1 MASFF
6 DDFNEKKKKKK
17 TTVQT
22 VTPTKAVKTTKE
34 TKQATK
40 TKTVSQ
46 SSKALV
52 NKNKSFV
59 KGYENKKKVS
69 LPTVTK
75 PSLPKQTMNG
85 SLRTPVRA
93 MGETKRRA
101 AQNTAV
107 ETRRRS
113 QQTLSAADKKLSP
126 VQQRVVQSYKADW
139 DAAEAREDRAAMNL
153 AHQRAEAVRRQQGYS
168 GGVAGD
174 EYISPEISQQD
185 RNLLNDSG
193 QLAMKQAKLDYDR
206 ASATGNTLAMKEA
219 ILEMTALRKGEKYR
233 SLDMR
238 PTMGADAYGR
248 AIPGRTQREQLVG
261 EAMGKGVAGG
271 LLSLRET
278 ANTALRNQAR
288 QRWTADKTPEMVNPN
303 ALGQRLMRESTMA
316 GAMATQ
322 DLTGGKKLL
331 AETAI
336 SMGQML
342 PGMAASA
349 IPVVGPAIGAAMLS
363 GQAAGAKAFELNE
376 RGIDPGES
384 MLRATVTGGI
394 EGLTEAIPLARL
406 GNILT
411 GSAGRSLV
419 KNVLG
424 QMGVEA
430 TEESIAYT
438 ANYLADKAFKD
449 PEAVWTLE
457 ELGRNALAG
466 AIAGGT
472 LAGAGTLFNPN
483 AQNAPEN
490 ARRAFNVQNN
500 GENVGTGLVRD
511 DYTNSQDQK
520 TMDEIDEIS
529 NRLGLTVQFADRV
542 AGGAANASIRGNVV
556 TIERNNLNPVR
567 FLYGHEVAHYMQEV
581 SPDAYTNFRAVIAN
595 EKEVSDRVEE
605 IMAEG
610 GLNWDQA
617 LDEVTADYAGT
628 LIENER
634 ILQRFIQENQKNKP
648 LLQRLADA
656 FRGLLQKITGKDKAK
671 VQNAVEALELA
682 LEETVKGNR
691 LRTGKEAR
699 IETRRDKQ
707 SQRWQENRRED
718 LIQRLIQDYPTMESA
733 MKAQVDNLGI
743 EGMVDAYLN
752 GGNNPA
758 LATYEEAQTRYSFKR
773 AGDTRQAEEMEAQG
787 ADRESIWKAT
797 GQTRDAKG
805 NWVEE
810 VDDSK
815 AKFYPLGDA
824 KRQGNPDWV
833 RLKELEGKML
843 DGSITQEE
851 LAEANALAQNLRGM
865 PKGSTLGDYLDH
877 PELFQ
882 AVPGIEDTPFRMAG
896 IEGKGERSAR
906 GIAVNRDL
914 PQDQRLSTTLHET
927 QHELQN
933 REGRPGGAN
942 KAYWAGRADADGF
955 VRIQDQKT
963 IQEANQAVSQAFEAL
978 PAEVQERVREMN
990 RANLQKDYDRAIEL
1004 ENELL
1009 EGPHGD
1015 AVQAYLDA
1023 DFDMRMA
1030 YTPREMLPADAYM
1043 DTAGEIE
1050 ARETQKR
1057 MNMTAEERRETMP
1070 DLGWDRAVFTDDG
1083 VILSA
1088 EEKNAIHNELLEK
1101 VDKNAQAMEE
1111 KGVLAELTGQE
1122 FTKGE
1127 QNLLQQVAEF
1137 FEQQGSQVER
1147 EGFGTVRLNKRG
1159 IKDSMAHGL
1168 GRKKAAAFA
1177 AVPEVIKNGVQ
1188 IDYQPN
1194 WKGRSYDTY
1203 VIAGEVMI
1211 DGEPNTMGVVL
1222 IKRAEDSRYYL
1233 HEVMAKE
1240 KGAPASFQTGATAEA
1255 ARLPGDAESPSDTSI
1270 HQTEGESNEK
1280 LSDKALSSYERA
1292 YEMVYGKAP
1301 DRQAAVQAQEV
1312 RTQTMDRGAYQ
1323 QSLDDWMV
1331 RYEQAKEDGSID
1343 QPEVQARLNEEM
1355 DALDQAWEQIQEA
1368 ETKTKTSAAGAIA
1381 KRYLKNYNSSASREA
1396 ITGEV
1401 EELYQ
1406 SLRKAGESARWL
1418 QNSQAIR
1425 KAEAIAE
1432 QIVDKAVVT
1441 NNAMY
1446 RDYENLRKH
1455 LRETKLVVSPE
1466 VKAEI
1471 TDYGDFR
1478 RKNMGRLKLTSG
1490 EHTNVD
1496 QVFQELAEDWPGL
1509 FNEMDVT
1516 NPGDQLQAIAD
1527 VMEDVYTIT
1536 EEPAYQD
1543 PEYREQAVKDMAASI
1558 MKTVWARRRKLDADQ
1573 VDQRFATIP
1582 TTEKK
1587 AKGLPTGREV
1597 AESETESLPDD
1608 DYLNSL
1614 LEKAEREENIRHG
1627 EAVEKAA
1634 ELVTGKIKQEKKSLK
1649 EASREIGGFLYR
1661 KMVDSGAE
1669 VQKAG
1674 KQSGDKALY
1683 AYYNQAKAATA
1694 AAQNMIGME
1703 QTNIYGRRVGES
1715 LAEIFR
1721 PAKEKGDGYFNDFQL
1736 YLLHMHNIDR
1746 MGTEADKARLDAVS
1760 EELDRFD
1767 ATHEEIANL
1776 TERDLYELAASGDK
1790 DAQERLAL
1798 VNQKK
1803 QASNRIKPVFGYD
1816 VTAKDSQA
1824 ESNRLVGLHPEFRE
1838 MAQKVYAYSRNL
1850 MQYRVDSGLISQELA
1865 EKVQTIYPHYVPT
1878 FRKQETEEDQIS
1890 NEMMDKIQAANP
1902 ELAAALQKKKPKEN
1916 KKLTQNVRIGKGIKK
1931 ATGGNDTLVP
1941 LDMAMAQQTMST
1953 VRESAKNRF
1962 GQRLLNDKISK
1973 NYILET
1979 KSEAAKNYDQ
1989 DWERVWEGSKL
2000 ETENTFTVYEDG
2012 KAYAVT
2018 MTPEMFEAVLSL
2030 TPEGKYDD
2038 TMPVR
2043 AMRNTNNLYKKLI
2056 TAYNPVFLLK
2066 NAVKDAQDA
2075 LLYSKDW
2082 KAWGAN
2088 LPKAYKE
2095 IATGGKYWKQYKAL
2109 GGTSSTV
2116 YDSQQGILPEKDSHF
2131 AKMMR
2136 KLEAANVAIEQAP
2149 RLAEFMSEVKKNGED
2164 LDSLQEA
2171 MLAAADVTTNFG
2183 RSGKVGK
2190 FLNANVVP
2198 FLNPSIQGF
2207 DKLVRTV
2214 TLQDKERTL
2223 KAGIAMG
2230 ARCAALGI
2238 VPAIANYLLVGD
2250 EEDYDQIR
2258 NSDKNLNYLVP
2269 LGDGKWA
2276 KIPKGRVLSV
2286 FASMAN
2292 GAVRAANG
2300 EPLEV
2305 IDIFETFMEQ
2315 VAPINPLE
2323 SNIIKPWT
2331 DADLLDKDSPG
2342 KTWYGTDLESER
2354 LQGYRAGER
2363 YDESTDVVSKAVGKA
2378 TGLSPKKINYLIDS
2392 YSGVIGDIAL
2402 PLLTPTKS
2410 TGRNPLAKP
2419 FVLDSVTSNRLSGDF
2434 YDLGDQLKYAEQD
2447 GDQAAMIAYDYWSKV
2462 SGEVSDINEKI
2473 RKMENDL
2480 SLDSKA
2486 KRKQYR
2492 DLKDQANQIIRDG
2505 MKNVEAFRKA
2515 AEKYKG
2521 EITEDNEWDVMVELT
2536 RDVLGAEKALEYDGK
2551 TTYEKAQEVVAE
2563 GGSYESYYDYLQAE
2577 RILNNVTEAESN
2589 LNTLTERNITGA
2601 KLTEAQSALDLLNQE
2616 NKDLVEKSLA
2626 GSNGWKPTSTDRK
2639 LAVLESLNLPE
2650 EEAFAIWKMKI
2661 LDSEQRYKLEVYEE
2675 AGLPQMDYFRYKMA
2689 VKHLNGYEDSS
2700 EPGTTKRNSKKDMR
2714 VPVINSL
2721 DLTPAQKDILY
2732 LDVEGWAKSGLY
2744 KTPWH

>member
-6 DDFNEKKKKKK
+6 DDFKEKKKKKK

-22 VTPTKAVKTTKE
+22 VTPVKAVKA
-34 TKQATK
+34 KQE

-69 LPTVTK
+69 LPTATK

-93 MGETKRRA
+93 MGETKKRA
-101 AQNTAV
+101 AQNTDV

-126 VQQRVVQSYKADW
+126 VQQRVVLSQKVNW
-139 DAAEAREDRAAMNL
+139 EAAEARGDRAAMNL

-168 GGVAGD
+168 GGVAGN
-174 EYISPEISQQD
+174 EYIAPKISRED

-193 QLAMKQAKLDYDR
+193 QLAMKQAKLDFDR
-206 ASATGNTLAMKEA
+206 ASAAGNTLAMKEA

-238 PTMGADAYGR
+238 PTMGTDAYGR
-248 AIPGRTQREQLVG
+248 AIPGRTQREQLMG

-271 LLSLRET
+271 LLSMRET

-303 ALGQRLMRESTMA
+303 ALGQRMMRESTMA

-322 DLTGGKKLL
+322 DLSGGKKLL

-376 RGIDPGES
+376 RGIDPGEALTRGMIS
-384 MLRATVTGGI
+384 GGI

-406 GNILT
+406 GKILT
-411 GSAGRSLV
+411 GAGGKSLV

-430 TEESIAYT
+430 TEESVAYT

-449 PEAVWTLE
+449 PEAVWTIQ

-529 NRLGLTVQFADRV
+529 KRLGLTVLFADRV

-556 TIERNNLNPVR
+556 TIERNNRNPVR
-567 FLYGHEVAHYMQEV
+567 FLYGHEVAHFMQEV

-610 GLNWDQA
+610 GMNWDQA

-648 LLQRLADA
+648 LLQKLADA
-656 FRGLLQKITGKDKAK
+656 FRGLLQKITGKDKDK

-699 IETRRDKQ
+699 IENRRAKQ
-707 SQRWQENRRED
+707 TQRWQENRRED
-718 LIQRLIQDYPTMESA
+718 LIQRLIQDYPTMEGE

-743 EGMVDAYLN
+743 EGVVDAYLN
-752 GGNNPA
+752 GGENPM
-758 LATYEEAQTRYSFKR
+758 LAAYEEAQTRYSFKR

-787 ADRESIWKAT
+787 ATRESIWQAT

-833 RLKELEGKML
+833 RLKELESKML
-843 DGSITQEE
+843 AGTITQEE
-851 LAEANALAQNLRGM
+851 LTEANNLAKNLRGM

-882 AVPGIEDTPFRMAG
+882 AVPGIEDTPFRMED
-896 IEGKGERSAR
+896 IEGKGERSER

-955 VRIQDQKT
+955 VRIRDQKT

-1101 VDKNAQAMEE
+1101 VDNNAQAMEE

-1270 HQTEGESNEK
+1270 PQTEGESNEK

-1323 QSLDDWMV
+1323 QSLDAWMV
-1331 RYEQAKEDGSID
+1331 RYEQAKEDGSIQD
-1343 QPEVQARLNEEM
+1343 PEVEARLTAEM
-1355 DALDQAWEQIQEA
+1355 DVLDQVWEQIQET
-1368 ETKTKTSAAGAIA
+1368 ETKSKTSAAGSIA
-1381 KRYLKNYNSSASREA
+1381 KRYLRNYNSSADRAVIEGGVA
-1396 ITGEV
+1396 
-1401 EELYQ
+1401 ELYR
-1406 SLRKAGESARWL
+1406 SLQRAGDSARWL
-1418 QNSQAIR
+1418 QNPQAIR
-1425 KAEAIAE
+1425 QAEELARE
-1432 QIVDKAVVT
+1432 IVDKAVVV
-1441 NNAMY
+1441 NDAMY
-1446 RDYENLRKH
+1446 RDYENLRKY

-1478 RKNMGRLKLTSG
+1478 KRNMGRLKLTSG
-1490 EHTNVD
+1490 EKTNVD
-1496 QVFQELAEDWPGL
+1496 QVFEELAQDWPGL
-1509 FNEMDVT
+1509 FNEQDVT

-1558 MKTVWARRRKLDADQ
+1558 MKTVWVRRRKLAADQ
-1573 VDQRFATIP
+1573 VDRSFATIP
-1582 TTEKK
+1582 APEKK

-1597 AESETESLPDD
+1597 KESDTENVPDD
-1608 DYLNSL
+1608 DYMNSL
-1614 LEKAEREENIRHG
+1614 LEEAEREEAARSR
-1627 EAVEKAA
+1627 EAIEKAA
-1634 ELVTGKIKQEKKSLK
+1634 ELVSVRMEPEKKTLKETGKEV
-1649 EASREIGGFLYR
+1649 GGFIYR
-1661 KMVDSGAE
+1661 KFVDSGAE
-1669 VQKAG
+1669 IQKAG

-1715 LAEIFR
+1715 LADIFR
-1721 PAKEKGDGYFNDFQL
+1721 PIKEQGNEYYSEFQN

-1746 MGTEADKARLDAVS
+1746 MGTDADKARLDSVS
-1760 EELDRFD
+1760 TELDRFD
-1767 ATHEEIANL
+1767 ATHEEISNL
-1776 TERDLYELAASGDK
+1776 TERELYELAASGDK

-1798 VNQKK
+1798 VNQKN
-1803 QASNRIKPVFGYD
+1803 QASNRIKPVFGYE

-1824 ESNRLVGLHPEFRE
+1824 EANRLVGLHPEFRDL
-1838 MAQKVYAYSRNL
+1838 AQKVYGYSRNL

-1865 EKVQTIYPHYVPT
+1865 DKFQEIYPHYVPT
-1878 FRKQETEEDQIS
+1878 FRKQDSEE
-1890 NEMMDKIQAANP
+1890 N
-1902 ELAAALQKKKPKEN
+1902 QKLSK
-1916 KKLTQNVRIGKGIKK
+1916 NVRIGKGVKR
-1931 ATGGNDTLVP
+1931 ATGGNDKLVP
-1941 LDMAMAQQTMST
+1941 LDVALGSQTMST
-1953 VRESAKNRF
+1953 VREGSKNRF
-1962 GQRLLNDKISK
+1962 GLRLLNDSISK
-1973 NYILET
+1973 DFILET
-1979 KSEAAKNYDQ
+1979 KSEAAKNFDQ
-1989 DWERVWEGSKL
+1989 DWEQIWEGSKL

-2012 KAYAVT
+2012 KAYAIT

-2030 TPEGKYDD
+2030 TPEGKYDNLL
-2038 TMPVR
+2038 PVR
-2043 AMRNTNNLYKKLI
+2043 ATRNANNLYKKLI
-2056 TAYNPVFLLK
+2056 TAYNPTFTLK
-2066 NAVKDAQDA
+2066 NAAKDFQDS
-2075 LLYSKDW
+2075 LLYSRDPGAW
-2082 KAWGAN
+2082 FANYPKAWV
-2088 LPKAYKE
+2088 E
-2095 IATGGKYWKQYKAL
+2095 ITRGGKYWKQYKAL

-2116 YDSQQGILPEKDSHF
+2116 YDSIQGVKREQDDGFHWMVDKV
-2131 AKMMR
+2131 
-2136 KLEAANVAIEQAP
+2136 EAINLAIEQAP
-2149 RLAEFMSEVKKNGED
+2149 RLAEFMAVVKKNGED

-2183 RSGKVGK
+2183 RSGKYGK
-2190 FLNANVVP
+2190 FLNANFVP

-2207 DKLVRTV
+2207 DKLVRTIGDPV
-2214 TLQDKERTL
+2214 KDRSI
-2223 KAGIAMG
+2223 KAGIMLV
-2230 ARCAALGI
+2230 ARAAALGI
-2238 VPAIANYLLVGD
+2238 VPAVLNYLWVGD
-2250 EEDYDQIR
+2250 EEDYERISNR
-2258 NSDKNLNYLVP
+2258 DKNLNYLVP
-2269 LGDGKWA
+2269 LGDGKWV
-2276 KIPKGRVLSV
+2276 KIPRGRVLSV
-2286 FASMAN
+2286 FASMAH
-2292 GAVRAANG
+2292 GGVRAAKG
-2300 EPLEV
+2300 EKL
-2305 IDIFETFMEQ
+2305 DILDTWETFREQ
-2315 VAPINPLE
+2315 VAPINPLD
-2323 SNIIKPWT
+2323 SNILKPWM
-2331 DADLLDKDSPG
+2331 DADLLDPDSPG
-2342 KTWYGTDLESER
+2342 KTWYGTDLESKR
-2354 LQGYRAGER
+2354 LQGYRESER
-2363 YDESTDVVSKAVGKA
+2363 YDESTDRFSKWVGKV
-2378 TGLSPKKINYLIDS
+2378 TGKSPKKINYLIDS
-2392 YSGVIGDIAL
+2392 YTGVVGDVAL
-2402 PLLTPTKS
+2402 PLLTPTKT
-2410 TGRNPLAKP
+2410 TGRNPLTKP
-2419 FVLDSVTSNRLSGDF
+2419 FQLDSVTSNKLSEEF
-2434 YDLGDQLKYAEQD
+2434 YNAADELQFDTND
-2447 GDQAAMIAYDYWSKV
+2447 GDETAEITRKWWNKV
-2462 SGEVSDINEKI
+2462 SSDISDLNAQI
-2473 RKMENDL
+2473 RKKENSTALDTKQKRDQIRALKGQVNELMEGALQDMEKFRETAGKYTDL
-2480 SLDSKA
+2480 DANEAFEKTAREMFGAEETVRLMGDDEYERAQKAHREGATYDDYLDF
-2486 KRKQYR
+2486 R
-2492 DLKDQANQIIRDG
+2492 DL
-2505 MKNVEAFRKA
+2505 MKRLDAI
-2515 AEKYKG
+2515 YK
-2521 EITEDNEWDVMVELT
+2521 
-2536 RDVLGAEKALEYDGK
+2536 AEKALTSEDVEGMSETQFRRIAQQRVDK
-2551 TTYEKAQEVVAE
+2551 LHEEEADLIQTYSE
-2563 GGSYESYYDYLQAE
+2563 GD
-2577 RILNNVTEAESN
+2577 T
-2589 LNTLTERNITGA
+2589 
-2601 KLTEAQSALDLLNQE
+2601 
-2616 NKDLVEKSLA
+2616 
-2626 GSNGWKPTSTDRK
+2626 GWKTLK
-2639 LAVLESLNLPE
+2639 KHHQLAVLEGMELPE
-2650 EEAFAIWKMKI
+2650 EEAVALWYTRI
-2661 LDSEQRYKLEVYEE
+2661 LYSDENRKEADMLEFR
-2675 AGLPQMDYFRYKMA
+2675 GLPKNLQYQYYQQTKY
-2689 VKHLNGYEDSS
+2689 LNGYEDSS
-2700 EPGTTKRNSKKDMR
+2700 KPGRT
-2714 VPVINSL
+2714 
-2721 DLTPAQKDILY
+2721 
-2732 LDVEGWAKSGLY
+2732 KSGSRQDQIIPIIKGMGLNDTQKRIIWVDIENWSANTLY
-2744 KTPWH
+2744 KVR

>member
-6 DDFNEKKKKKK
+6 EDFEEKKKKNQKK
-17 TTVQT
+17 VLQI
-22 VTPTKAVKTTKE
+22 VNPASAVKTSKE

-40 TKTVSQ
+40 TKTVTPAAKSYV
-46 SSKALV
+46 SKNTKRNFA
-52 NKNKSFV
+52 KD
-59 KGYENKKKVS
+59 YENRKKVT
-69 LPTVTK
+69 LPSVSNL
-75 PSLPKQTMNG
+75 PSLPSVKTSDG
-85 SLRTPVRA
+85 SLRTPIRSIREDRRQVENLAAQRKA
-93 MGETKRRA
+93 RA
-101 AQNTAV
+101 AQLDRQKLF
-107 ETRRRS
+107 EG
-113 QQTLSAADKKLSP
+113 DKTLSP
-126 VQQRVVQSYKADW
+126 VQQRAIQSFKADW
-139 DAAEAREDRAAMNL
+139 EAAKARGDAEGMAMAHVLAE
-153 AHQRAEAVRRQQGYS
+153 QVRRREGFS
-168 GGVAGD
+168 GGPAGD
-174 EYISPEISQQD
+174 QFISPELSAKD
-185 RNLLNDSG
+185 KATLNQTG
-193 QLAMKQAKLDYDR
+193 QIAMKQAKLDYDR
-206 ASATGNTLAMKEA
+206 AAASGNQMAMRDA
-219 ILEMTALRKGEKYR
+219 ILRMTALRKDMSNQNLDYR
-233 SLDMR
+233 QSAG
-238 PTMGADAYGR
+238 TDAYGR
-248 AIPGRTQREQLVG
+248 PIRGISQREQLIG
-261 EAMGKGVAGG
+261 EAMGKGTVGA

-278 ANTALRNQAR
+278 ANAALRNQAR
-288 QRWTADKTPEMVNPN
+288 QRWTADKTPEMVNPD
-303 ALGQRLMRESTMA
+303 ALGQRLMRESMEA
-316 GAMATQ
+316 GARATQ
-322 DLTGGKKLL
+322 DQNAVEKFLT
-331 AETAI
+331 ETAI

-349 IPVVGPAIGAAMLS
+349 IPGVGPALGAAILS
-363 GQAAGAKAFELNE
+363 GQAAGAEAFELNE
-376 RGIDPGES
+376 RGIAPGEALTRGLIS
-384 MLRATVTGGI
+384 GGI
-394 EGLTEAIPLARL
+394 EAATEAIPLARL
-406 GNILT
+406 GKILK
-411 GSAGRSLV
+411 GAGGKSLI

-424 QMGVEA
+424 QMGIEG
-430 TEESIAYT
+430 TEESISYT
-438 ANYLADKAFKD
+438 LNYLADKAAQD
-449 PEAVWTLE
+449 PEAEWTLE

-466 AIAGGT
+466 AVAGGA
-472 LAGAGTLFNPN
+472 LAGAGSLFQPN
-483 AQNAPEN
+483 AQAQLDN
-490 ARRAFNVQNN
+490 ARRAIEQNN
-500 GENVGTGLVRD
+500 AHGLVRD

-529 NRLGLTVQFADRV
+529 KRLGLTVQFADRV

-567 FLYGHEVAHYMQEV
+567 FLYGHEVAHYMQEA
-581 SPDAYTNFRAVIAN
+581 SPDAYTNFRAVIAQ
-595 EKEVSDRVEE
+595 EEEVSARVEE

-634 ILQRFIQENQKNKP
+634 ILQRFIQENQRNKP
-648 LLQRLADA
+648 LLQKLADA

-682 LEETVKGNR
+682 LEETIKSNR

-699 IETRRDKQ
+699 IETRRANQ
-707 SQRWQENRRED
+707 TQRWQENRRED
-718 LIQRLIQDYPTMESA
+718 LIQKLIQDYQAGTLDETI
-733 MKAQVDNLGI
+733 KAQVDSLGI
-743 EGMVDAYLN
+743 EGVVDAYLN
-752 GGNNPA
+752 GGKNPL
-758 LATYEEAQTRYSFKR
+758 LAAYEEGQTRYSFKR

-787 ADRESIWKAT
+787 ATRKTIWQAT

-810 VDDSK
+810 VDDSG
-815 AKFYPLGDA
+815 AAFYPQGDA

-833 RLKELEGKML
+833 RLKELESKML
-843 DGSITQEE
+843 AGTITQEE
-851 LAEANALAQNLRGM
+851 LTEANNLAKNLRGL

-882 AVPGIEDTPFRMAG
+882 SVPGIEDTPFRMED

-906 GIAVNRDL
+906 GIAVSRDL

-933 REGRPGGAN
+933 REGRPSGAN
-942 KAYWAGRADADGF
+942 EAYWAGRADADGF
-955 VRIQDQKT
+955 VRIRDQKT

-1070 DLGWDRAVFTDDG
+1070 DLGWDRAVFAEDG
-1083 VILSA
+1083 IELSA
-1088 EEKNAIHNELLEK
+1088 EEKTAIHNELLEK
-1101 VDKNAQAMEE
+1101 VDNNAQAMEE

-1127 QNLLQQVAEF
+1127 QSLLQQVAEF
-1137 FEQQGSQVER
+1137 FEQQGGQVER

-1270 HQTEGESNEK
+1270 PQTEGESNEK

-1292 YEMVYGKAP
+1292 YEMVYGKKP
-1301 DRQAAVQAQEV
+1301 DRKAVVQAEKA
-1312 RTQTMDRGAYQ
+1312 RSRAMDRGAYQ
-1323 QSLDDWMV
+1323 QRLDDWMV
-1331 RYEQAKEDGSID
+1331 RYEQAKEDGSIQD
-1343 QPEVQARLNEEM
+1343 PKVEARLNAEM
-1355 DALDQAWEQIQEA
+1355 DALDKAWEQIQQA
-1368 ETKTKTSAAGAIA
+1368 EIKAKTSAAGAIA
-1381 KRYLKNYNSSASREA
+1381 KRYLRNYNSTADRAAVEA
-1396 ITGEV
+1396 GV
-1401 EELYQ
+1401 SELYR
-1406 SLRKAGESARWL
+1406 SLQRAGDSARWL

-1425 KAEAIAE
+1425 KAESIAE
-1432 QIVDKAVVT
+1432 QIVDTAVVK
-1441 NNAMY
+1441 NDAMY

-1478 RKNMGRLKLTSG
+1478 KRNMGRLKLTSG
-1490 EHTNVD
+1490 EQTNVD
-1496 QVFQELAEDWPGL
+1496 QVFQELAQDWPGL

-1516 NPGDQLQAIAD
+1516 NPGDKLQAIAD

-1558 MKTVWARRRKLDADQ
+1558 MKTVWVRRGKLAADQ
-1573 VDQRFATIP
+1573 TDRSFATIP
-1582 TTEKK
+1582 TPEKK

-1597 AESETESLPDD
+1597 KESDTETVPDD
-1608 DYLNSL
+1608 DYMNSL
-1614 LEKAEREENIRHG
+1614 LEEAEREEAARSR
-1627 EAVEKAA
+1627 EAIEKAA
-1634 ELVTGKIKQEKKSLK
+1634 ELVSVRMDPEKKTLRETGKEV
-1649 EASREIGGFLYR
+1649 GGFIYR
-1661 KMVDSGAE
+1661 KFVDSGAE

-1674 KQSGDKALY
+1674 KQIGDKALY

-1715 LAEIFR
+1715 LADIFR
-1721 PAKEKGDGYFNDFQL
+1721 PIKEQGDDYYSEFQN

-1746 MGTEADKARLDAVS
+1746 MGTDADKARLDSVS
-1760 EELDRFD
+1760 AELDRFD
-1767 ATHEEIANL
+1767 ATHEEISNL
-1776 TERDLYELAASGDK
+1776 TERELYELAASGDK

-1798 VNQKK
+1798 VNQKNR
-1803 QASNRIKPVFGYD
+1803 ASNRIKPVFGYE

-1824 ESNRLVGLHPEFRE
+1824 EANRLVGLHPEFRE
-1838 MAQKVYAYSRNL
+1838 LARKVYGYSRNL

-1865 EKVQTIYPHYVPT
+1865 DKFQEIYPHYVPT
-1878 FRKQETEEDQIS
+1878 FRKQDGE
-1890 NEMMDKIQAANP
+1890 AN
-1902 ELAAALQKKKPKEN
+1902 QKLSK
-1916 KKLTQNVRIGKGIKK
+1916 NVRIGKGVKK
-1931 ATGGNDTLVP
+1931 ATGGNDALVP
-1941 LDMAMAQQTMST
+1941 LDVAMGSQTMST
-1953 VRESAKNRF
+1953 VREGSKNRF
-1962 GQRLLNDKISK
+1962 GRRLLNDSISK
-1973 NYILET
+1973 DFILET
-1979 KSEAAKNYDQ
+1979 KSEAAKNFDQ
-1989 DWERVWEGSKL
+1989 DWEQIWEGSKL

-2030 TPEGKYDD
+2030 TPEGKYDNLL
-2038 TMPVR
+2038 PVR
-2043 AMRNTNNLYKKLI
+2043 ATRNANNLYKKLI
-2056 TAYNPVFLLK
+2056 TAYNPIFVAK

-2075 LLYSKDW
+2075 LLYSQNWKDW
-2082 KAWGAN
+2082 VAN
-2088 LPKAYKE
+2088 MPKAYKE
-2095 IATGGKYWKQYKAL
+2095 IVKGGDYWKQYKSL

-2116 YDSQQGILPEKDSHF
+2116 YDSQQGIQPEKEGHF
-2131 AKMMR
+2131 AKLMG
-2136 KLEAANVAIEQAP
+2136 KIEAINLAVEQAP
-2149 RLAEFMSEVKKNGED
+2149 RLAEFMAVVKKNGED
-2164 LDSLQEA
+2164 LDGLQEA

-2183 RSGKVGK
+2183 RSGKFGK
-2190 FLNANVVP
+2190 FMNANFVP

-2214 TLQDKERTL
+2214 TLKETDRTV
-2223 KAGIAMG
+2223 KAGIALA

-2238 VPAIANYLLVGD
+2238 VPAVLNYLWAGD

-2258 NSDKNLNYLVP
+2258 NSDKNLNYLIP
-2269 LGDGKWA
+2269 LGDGKWV
-2276 KIPKGRVLSV
+2276 KIPRGRVLSV
-2286 FASMAN
+2286 FASMAH
-2292 GAVRAANG
+2292 GGVRAAKG
-2300 EPLEV
+2300 EDLQV
-2305 IDIFETFMEQ
+2305 MDIIETFAGQ

-2331 DADLLDKDSPG
+2331 DADLLDPDSPG
-2342 KTWYGTDLESER
+2342 KTWYGTDLESQR
-2354 LQGYRAGER
+2354 LQGYRPGER
-2363 YDESTDVVSKAVGKA
+2363 YDESTDIISKAVGKA

-2392 YSGVIGDIAL
+2392 YTGVVGDLVL
-2402 PLLTPTKS
+2402 PVLTPTKS
-2410 TGRNPLAKP
+2410 AGRNPFVKP
-2419 FVLDSVTSNRLSGDF
+2419 FVLDSTTSNKLSGDF

-2447 GDQAAMIAYDYWSKV
+2447 GDTTATIAYDYWSKV
-2462 SGEVSDINEKI
+2462 SQGLSEVNEEI

-2486 KRKQYR
+2486 KRKKYR
-2492 DLKDQANQIIRDG
+2492 DLKAQANEIIRDG
-2505 MKNVEAFRKA
+2505 IANVEAFRKA
-2515 AEKYKG
+2515 AEPYADQ
-2521 EITEDNEWDVMVELT
+2521 INEDTEWDIFDKVARE
-2536 RDVLGAEKALEYDGK
+2536 VLGAEKALEYDGK
-2551 TTYEKAQEVVAE
+2551 TTYEKAQEVVKE
-2563 GGSYESYYDYLQAE
+2563 GGSYDSYYDYLQNE
-2577 RILNNVTEAESN
+2577 RALDKVLDAESN
-2589 LNTLTERNITGA
+2589 LATAMERGITGTTLTD
-2601 KLTEAQSALDLLNQE
+2601 AQNESDRLNKEYQDLL
-2616 NKDLVEKSLA
+2616 EKSLT
-2626 GSNGWKPTSTDRK
+2626 GSNGWKPTRGDRE
-2639 LAVLESLNLPE
+2639 LAVLESMNLPE
-2650 EEAFAIWKMKI
+2650 EEAFAIWKMRI
-2661 LDSEQRYKLEVYEE
+2661 LDEQQRWELKLLDEG
-2675 AGLPQMDYFRYKMA
+2675 GLPEMEYFRYKMA
-2689 VKHLNGYEDSS
+2689 VKHMNGYEDPS

-2714 VPVINSL
+2714 VPIINSL
-2721 DLTPAQKDILY
+2721 DITPEQKDILY
-2732 LDVEGWAKSGLY
+2732 LDVENWAKSGLY